1 MRFGGVWTVVVVFQV
16 ALAIAVLPLVSYFA
30 NAAVGYSLSE
40 TGFAAEEFI
49 TARVE
54 ADVGPASA
62 IARAD
67 VDARVAALHRE
78 LERRLEAEPGV
89 TDVTF
94 AQLLPGMGHPRLL
107 FDVEGLATPADPD
120 ETPVAG
126 VAYVDVGFLEA
137 LDVAPLAGR
146 DFHVADVTS
155 DHDVVI
161 VTRSFVRNLLGG
173 QNAIGRRIRIATYGD
188 AAPNPWLEIVG
199 VVPDLGKDLEN
210 AREHVYRPLAP
221 GSAAAVRVAARV
233 SSDPAAFAPRLRE
246 IVTAIDPTVRLYD
259 VLPLDDLVRPRQRLY
274 AGLASF
280 IGALAA
286 VALLLSAAGTYAL
299 MSFTVARRTREI
311 GIRTALGARP
321 WQVLAGIFARASAQ
335 LGIGVLV
342 GSAMGA
348 YLASDVLAAGGV
360 APLVV
365 SMMVPLAVGLVAC
378 AVPAAR
384 ALRVQ
389 PTVALREN

>member
-1 MRFGGVWTVVVVFQV
+1 
-16 ALAIAVLPLVSYFA
+16 
-30 NAAVGYSLSE
+30 
-40 TGFAAEEFI
+40 
-49 TARVE
+49 
-54 ADVGPASA
+54 
-62 IARAD
+62 
-67 VDARVAALHRE
+67 VDARVAVLHRE
-78 LERRLEAEPGV
+78 LKRRLEAEPGI
-89 TDVTF
+89 TGVTF
-94 AQLLPGMGHPRLL
+94 AGLLPGMDYPRSL
-107 FDVEGLATPADPD
+107 FDVEGVATPVDPD
-120 ETPVAG
+120 EAPWAG
-126 VAYVDVGFLEA
+126 VAYVDVGFLDA
-137 LDVAPLAGR
+137 LDVAPITGR

-173 QNAIGRRIRIATYGD
+173 QNAIGRRIRVATYGD
-188 AAPNPWLEIVG
+188 AAPNPWLEVVG

-299 MSFTVARRTREI
+299 MSFTVAQRTREI

-335 LGIGVLV
+335 LGLGVAV

-365 SMMVPLAVGLVAC
+365 SMMVPLGVGLLAC

-389 PTVALREN
+389 PTTALREN